1 MEKLTISCIND
12 GKDYDIELGQTLK
25 AVSDEICK
33 TVKDPK
39 TKVVYPVLAAYVDHK
54 LKELSYSVF
63 FSHNIEFIGY
73 NTLDG
78 KRTYIRSLSF
88 LLESAVREVFPGMV
102 LVIDH
107 ALPSGMYC
115 EIVDVKNHSEDG
127 HSIVH
132 IPSSEDIAKLNPPP
146 KISRNSSLL

>member
-39 TKVVYPVLAAYVDHK
+39 TKAVYPVLAAYVDHK

-88 LLESAVREVFPGMV
+88 LLESAVREVFP
-102 LVIDH
+102 
-107 ALPSGMYC
+107 
-115 EIVDVKNHSEDG
+115 
-127 HSIVH
+127 
-132 IPSSEDIAKLNPPP
+132 
-146 KISRNSSLL
+146 